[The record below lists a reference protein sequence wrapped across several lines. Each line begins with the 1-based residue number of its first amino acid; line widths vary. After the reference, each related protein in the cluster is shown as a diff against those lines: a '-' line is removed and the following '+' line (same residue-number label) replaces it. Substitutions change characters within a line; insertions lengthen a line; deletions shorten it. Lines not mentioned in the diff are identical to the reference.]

1 MTIWNEN
8 KVKHTSKDWIES
20 LLLPGL
26 TSVFAVSMLDGS
38 SSWLFTSSA
47 AVGFTFDSLAGA
59 ASWLVDV
66 SPLAINSVAASLLPD
81 VSLRI
86 VYLHVKIRSPY

>member
-1 MTIWNEN
+1 
-8 KVKHTSKDWIES
+8 
-20 LLLPGL
+20 
-26 TSVFAVSMLDGS
+26 MLDGS

-47 AVGFTFDSLAGA
+47 AGITFDSLAVA

-66 SPLAINSVAASLLPD
+66 SPLVINSVAVSLLPD

-86 VYLHVKIRSPY
+86 VYLHLSWERHTRNRYAMSDKWYYNKGFGQ